1 MHGRARERGRL
12 LRRGRSLASCAPPLQ
27 LVVRARLAGR
37 AVAFQPAMRA
47 RLAGRAA
54 AFQLVMRAGVA
65 VHAVAFQLAVRARVA
80 GRAVAFHVLVRTGV
94 AVRAVAFQLAMR
106 ARVAGRAVV
115 FPLAVHATLASR
127 HRLARA
133 PRARAREK
141 VSSLPTEAV
150 SWLFFLG
157 DVKSPPRKSRAIG
170 LVRAR
175 LSRELSQALLEPIF
189 GQFDITTRQTMAT
202 SSKNPNADDRGPP
215 DQSFVSHGTKW
226 KKIPWMAPPARRSSG
241 PELTGGH
248 TGTSRGHSP
257 VTTSSHE
264 KVRPFLE
271 SSRRALHGMG
281 WHGSRSSPKLS

>member
-1 MHGRARERGRL
+1 MVEDHAERVRPRGVVAHDGRVDVAPLASARHAREAEAPPEPGVHGRARERGRL

-94 AVRAVAFQLAMR
+94 AVRAVAFELAMR

-150 SWLFFLG
+150 SWLFF
-157 DVKSPPRKSRAIG
+157 
-170 LVRAR
+170 
-175 LSRELSQALLEPIF
+175 
-189 GQFDITTRQTMAT
+189 
-202 SSKNPNADDRGPP
+202 
-215 DQSFVSHGTKW
+215 
-226 KKIPWMAPPARRSSG
+226 
-241 PELTGGH
+241 
-248 TGTSRGHSP
+248 
-257 VTTSSHE
+257 
-264 KVRPFLE
+264 
-271 SSRRALHGMG
+271 
-281 WHGSRSSPKLS
+281 